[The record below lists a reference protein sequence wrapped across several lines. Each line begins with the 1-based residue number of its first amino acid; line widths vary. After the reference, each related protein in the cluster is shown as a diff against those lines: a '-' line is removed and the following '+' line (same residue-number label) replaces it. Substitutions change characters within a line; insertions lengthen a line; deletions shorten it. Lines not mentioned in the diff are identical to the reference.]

1 MSEFTRGDWGTVAS
15 DALIWE
21 MGKVKVKMEK
31 NYFLL
36 FSILPTSSPYQRLEI
51 IDS

>member
-21 MGKVKVKMEK
+21 MGKVKVKDGEE
-31 NYFLL
+31 L
-36 FSILPTSSPYQRLEI
+36 FSAVFDSSNEFSLSEI
-51 IDS
+51 RNY

>member
-21 MGKVKVKMEK
+21 KGKVEVKEGEE
-31 NYFLL
+31 L
-36 FSILPTSSPYQRLEI
+36 FSAVFDSSNDFSLSEI
-51 IDS
+51 RNY